1 MKFTNLRVPA
11 SNLLAAPGQGAAVI
25 EKAFTLSA
33 ALVGAISVGVM
44 RRTFGLALEFA
55 KKDTRN
61 GKVPVIERQSVADLL
76 IDIKMRCEASR
87 ALTWK
92 ACVGLEKNEN
102 AAELAYETKIFC
114 SDGAVKCVVDAMNL
128 VGM

>member
-1 MKFTNLRVPA
+1 M
-11 SNLLAAPGQGAAVI
+11 I
-25 EKAFTLSA
+25 EKAFTFSA

-44 RRTFGLALEFA
+44 RRAFDLALEFA

-61 GKVPVIERQSVADLL
+61 GKGPIIERQSVADLL

-92 ACVGLEKNEN
+92 ACVRLEKSEN

-114 SDGAVKCVVDAMNL
+114 SDSAVKCVVDGMNL